1 MNKLKLRDIIDNST
15 NNFPVCNG
23 KKVDAIVTFTVDD
36 GKSLVVVRNTPATV
50 CSLCGEEWISDRIAE
65 SLEAMVSE
73 AKAKHRTLEVIDFSL
88 EDVA

>member
-1 MNKLKLRDIIDNST
+1 MQT
-15 NNFPVCNG
+15 NNCPVCNG

-73 AKAKHRTLEVIDFSL
+73 ATAKHRTLEVIYFSL